1 MMKKI
6 IAILTA
12 MAFALTLGVAFAE
25 DQPAPAGGE
34 QKMEKKEMKKK
45 KKKAE
50 KKKAHKHKEMKEM
63 KKEEAAPE
71 YK

>member
-1 MMKKI
+1 MKKI
-6 IAILTA
+6 VAILTA

-34 QKMEKKEMKKK
+34 QKMEKKEVKKK
-45 KKKAE
+45 KKKPV
-50 KKKAHKHKEMKEM
+50 KKKTHKHKKEM

-71 YK
+71 TK

>member
-1 MMKKI
+1 MKKI
-6 IAILTA
+6 VAILTA

-34 QKMEKKEMKKK
+34 KKMEKKEMKAK
-45 KKKAE
+45 KKKAA
-50 KKKAHKHKEMKEM
+50 KKKTHKKEMKEM

-71 YK
+71 GK

>member
-6 IAILTA
+6 VAILTA

-25 DQPAPAGGE
+25 DQPAPAGGD

-45 KKKAE
+45 KKAA
-50 KKKAHKHKEMKEM
+50 KKKSHKKEKKEM

-71 YK
+71 AK

>member
-1 MMKKI
+1 MKKI

-25 DQPAPAGGE
+25 DQPAPGGSE
-34 QKMEKKEMKKK
+34 QKMEKKEMKEKK
-45 KKKAE
+45 KKKAA
-50 KKKAHKHKEMKEM
+50 KKKAHKKEKKEM